1 MAKRFLLIYF
11 IFHGHFLFVEVNGNE
26 EDIAI
31 FFTDALQCVQRI
43 VRETDSLGNDSVIL
57 DRLIS
62 ELDGY
67 ARTISLLLLINQQ
80 HEGDNQ
86 GSFGDPGGAH
96 IENICFQYVINSY
109 QNSRSVGRNM
119 LTLGVPTIRTGHPGR
134 PPYNILHQ
142 QIAYCLSF
150 GMNWERIA
158 VCFGISRRTLYRH
171 RQQLQI
177 GTLSYTAMSDEALC
191 NVIREIFQTTPG
203 SGERYVRSSLQTRNL
218 RIQRW
223 RVRRCLQHLDPI
235 GRAFRRRRVIHRRNY
250 SVVYIL
256 H

>member
-1 MAKRFLLIYF
+1 
-11 IFHGHFLFVEVNGNE
+11 
-26 EDIAI
+26 
-31 FFTDALQCVQRI
+31 
-43 VRETDSLGNDSVIL
+43 
-57 DRLIS
+57 
-62 ELDGY
+62 
-67 ARTISLLLLINQQ
+67 
-80 HEGDNQ
+80 
-86 GSFGDPGGAH
+86 
-96 IENICFQYVINSY
+96 
-109 QNSRSVGRNM
+109 M

-191 NVIREIFQTTPG
+191 NVREILQTTPG

-235 GRAFRRRRVIHRRNY
+235 GRAFLRRRVIHRRIYLVQNPNQLWYVFFFNIYYINFVY
-250 SVVYIL
+250 SIL
-256 H
+256 VLQLA